1 MQLHSEY
8 TNLMLQNRKDLVN
21 KKLILDSIHKRWLKK
36 FETSRTSVN
45 LKDKLMDVNSQ
56 STLVGNAKINQSMN
70 KLDIPEQALAI
81 SENEET
87 VGKKPGACG

>member
-1 MQLHSEY
+1 M
-8 TNLMLQNRKDLVN
+8 
-21 KKLILDSIHKRWLKK
+21 
-36 FETSRTSVN
+36 N
-45 LKDKLMDVNSQ
+45 LKDKLTDVNSQ

-87 VGKKPGACG
+87 VVKKARCVWVKK